1 MSRTFEIIRSYL
13 LRIYKVVNI
22 SYNQNPFTQK
32 QERFL
37 RALKCKL
44 IEIRDPDKEVLDNR
58 SFEFYIEYTKRFGAI
73 PKIRFRPN
81 SCTIKEEIMKDV
93 GYKPVAEIKIWK
105 DRRNAAASAFDKY
118 WDNLVFRLVKA
129 GKILATFN
137 QMFTDDNADMSELI
151 SLVQR
156 CIIPEKVEHKIVY
169 SNQTQA
175 NKPRSYIKELAELI

>member
-1 MSRTFEIIRSYL
+1 MP
-13 LRIYKVVNI
+13 
-22 SYNQNPFTQK
+22 YNQNPFTQK

-37 RALKCKL
+37 RALKSKL

-58 SFEFYIEYTKRFGAI
+58 SFEFYVEYTKKFGAI

-93 GYKPVAEIKIWK
+93 GYKPVAEIKTWK
-105 DRRNAAASAFDKY
+105 DRRNASASAFDKY

-129 GKILATFN
+129 GKMLATFN
-137 QMFTDDNADMSELI
+137 QMFTEDNADMSELI

-156 CIIPEKVEHKIVY
+156 CIIPEKVEHRIVN

-175 NKPRSYIKELAELI
+175 NKSRSYIEELAEVK